1 MEIKVYVS
9 AKGIRHAFQCGN
21 SLRRFT
27 NVQTL
32 HYGRNG
38 RGHGTSEFFQKF
50 RATGCQSHAMSLA
63 QIVFGKR
70 TSQTG
75 TRADNHDGS
84 HKMVFKNVRK
94 LARLLYHD
102 VHSLARIKTTR
113 RGSEEAAGEIF
124 HRIEHGEE
132 ADNQDGEKDNDH
144 VGGVDADGIGVDDE
158 VARRAAEAEKP
169 EGLLEIANQ

>member
-27 NVQTL
+27 NVLAL
-32 HYGRNG
+32 HHWRNG
-38 RGHGTSEFFQKF
+38 RGNDTSELFQKF

-84 HKMVFKNVRK
+84 HKMF
-94 LARLLYHD
+94 
-102 VHSLARIKTTR
+102 
-113 RGSEEAAGEIF
+113 F
-124 HRIEHGEE
+124 
-132 ADNQDGEKDNDH
+132 
-144 VGGVDADGIGVDDE
+144 
-158 VARRAAEAEKP
+158 
-169 EGLLEIANQ
+169 